1 MLKIYGQARS
11 RTFRVLWM
19 AGELGIPY
27 EHVPVGIGG
36 GEGAECRSP
45 WFLAINPNGRV
56 PAIDDDGFR
65 LWESMA
71 INLYLARKHA
81 SPLCPR
87 TPKDEA
93 RMLQWAF
100 FAVND
105 LEPRVVAMFQHRVA
119 FPEKKRH
126 PAVADEAEAGLQP
139 KLAILEAELGRQRT
153 LAGDAWGLADFLV
166 ASVLATL
173 ELMRYDLACYPHLAA
188 WLQASLARPAAQA
201 ARAMRETENRAR
213 VPGR

>member
-27 EHVPVGIGG
+27 EHVPVGIS
-36 GEGAECRSP
+36 GEAAECRSP

-56 PAIDDDGFR
+56 PAIDDGGFT

-71 INLYLARKHA
+71 INLYLARKHSSA
-81 SPLCPR
+81 LHPGSLEG
-87 TPKDEA
+87 EA

-119 FPEKKRH
+119 FPEKKRN
-126 PAVADEAEAGLQP
+126 PATADDAEAALKP
-139 KLAILEAELGRQRT
+139 KLAILEAELGGRRT

-173 ELMRYDLACYPHLAA
+173 ALMRYDLATYPRLAA
-188 WLQASLARPAAQA
+188 WLQAGLARPAAQA
-201 ARAMRETENRAR
+201 ARAMRDAASKPSA
-213 VPGR
+213 PGK